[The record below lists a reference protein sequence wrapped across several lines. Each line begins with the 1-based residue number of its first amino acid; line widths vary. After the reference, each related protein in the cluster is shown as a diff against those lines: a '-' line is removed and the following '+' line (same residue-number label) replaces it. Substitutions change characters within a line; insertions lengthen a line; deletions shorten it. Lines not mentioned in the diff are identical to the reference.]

1 MKNIA
6 LMLTAVLALA
16 LTAGCKEK
24 AVQSTEAP
32 TEVGAAMD
40 KAAEEAGEAAAAAG
54 DAAAAA
60 GEAAAEAA
68 TEAVEATG
76 QAMEAA
82 GEAAGEAVQEM
93 TAPAAEEAPAQ

>member
-24 AVQSTEAP
+24 AAENTQTS
-32 TEVGAAMD
+32 EVGAAMEN
-40 KAAEEAGEAAAAAG
+40 AAEEASQAAE
-54 DAAAAA
+54 AA
-60 GEAAAEAA
+60 GEAAAVAAEEA
-68 TEAVEATG
+68 TEAAGE
-76 QAMEAA
+76 AMEAA
-82 GEAAGEAVQEM
+82 GEAAESAADAAAEAM